1 MSSANNLA
9 FTALINTPGEAPLSR
24 DQVWAGLLLKIR
36 SAETFVPGAIS
47 KTNVIS
53 ESINPEGNAVTVRE
67 VVFRESNQPKQETV
81 TVYEPTRVEFTQSG
95 GNISNV
101 ISEGGNGELYLTYI
115 FEWKH
120 PGASKEELAAFM
132 VKEKG
137 MAQSAVEGTIR
148 SIRQLVSENKL

>member
-9 FTALINTPGEAPLSR
+9 FTALVNPQGESPLSR

-47 KTNVIS
+47 STNVLT
-53 ESINPEGNAVTVRE
+53 ESVDPAGNAVTVRE
-67 VVFRESNQPKQETV
+67 VVFRESGQAKQETV
-81 TVYEPTRVEFTQSG
+81 TVFEPARVEFTQSG

-120 PGASKEELAAFM
+120 PGASKEELEEFM
-132 VKEKG
+132 AKEKN
-137 MAQSAVEGTIR
+137 MAKSAVEGTLK
-148 SIRQLVSENKL
+148 SIRQLVSEKKL